1 MRTTVDIP
9 DGLYRQLKVR
19 AAREGCSVK
28 ALVLRGVA
36 AELREDKAPRKRG
49 RRVKLPL
56 IRSKEPGTLIIDNAK
71 IAELLF
77 P

>member
-19 AAREGCSVK
+19 AVRERSSTR
-28 ALVLRGVA
+28 ALILRGVK
-36 AELREDKAPRKRG
+36 EVLKPERQKAGAPILLPIVRS
-49 RRVKLPL
+49 RRPATVVLDDATIYDL
-56 IRSKEPGTLIIDNAK
+56 V
-71 IAELLF
+71 F

>member
-1 MRTTVDIP
+1 MDIP
-9 DGLYRQLKVR
+9 DGIYRQLKAQ

-28 ALVLRGVA
+28 AILLRGA
-36 AELREDKAPRKRG
+36 RNEIEKKLRKRG

-56 IRSKEPGTLIIDNAK
+56 IHSKAPGTLIIDNAK

>member
-9 DGLYRQLKVR
+9 DGIYRQLKAQ

-28 ALVLRGVA
+28 AILLRGA
-36 AELREDKAPRKRG
+36 RNELDKKPKKRG

-56 IRSKEPGTLIIDNAK
+56 IRSKVPGTLIIDNAK
-71 IAELLF
+71 ITELLF